1 MARGIVG
8 EHDITGAET
17 PYRTIAGFDLD
28 LSGEGD
34 DILTPRR
41 VVKIAQMGCRRA
53 TKDNAMRRLE
63 LGNFHFSFE
72 VELNIYF
79 FEMGFVI
86 RSGEKS
92 NDLHQSACRKIG
104 RELQA
109 YSPQRCKVRRVF
121 ILTLSSP
128 RPQRLRGEP
137 SESFYASRLRG
148 QCFGGAESLLSGRK
162 WPITGA
168 TEDGL
173 SY

>member
-17 PYRTIAGFDLD
+17 PYRTVAGFDLD

-34 DILTPRR
+34 DILTPGR

-53 TKDNAMRRLE
+53 TKNNAVRRLE

-92 NDLHQSACRKIG
+92 NDLHQPACRKIG
-104 RELQA
+104 RELQEFTTETQ
-109 YSPQRCKVRRVF
+109 STQ
-121 ILTLSSP
+121 
-128 RPQRLRGEP
+128 
-137 SESFYASRLRG
+137 SFYSHT
-148 QCFGGAESLLSGRK
+148 LLSAPSAPPR
-162 WPITGA
+162 
-168 TEDGL
+168 
-173 SY
+173 